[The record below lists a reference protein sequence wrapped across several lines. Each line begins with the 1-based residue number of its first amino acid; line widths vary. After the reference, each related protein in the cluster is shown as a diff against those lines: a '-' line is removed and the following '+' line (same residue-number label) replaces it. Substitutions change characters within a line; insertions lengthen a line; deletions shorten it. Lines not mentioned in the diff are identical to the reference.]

1 MAPSSYAGRAFVA
14 SLGVSLVDDDRFLTS
29 PDEFQ
34 ALFAGKKRF
43 TMETFYRWQRQR
55 LGYLMD
61 GDEPVTG
68 RWNYDEDNRHAL
80 PKGGVDFPEP
90 IKDQLDD
97 LDREVIENLPDSVV
111 GATPAGWW
119 PTSRSGALARLTTSS
134 RRSCL
139 SLDLMKMP

>member
-1 MAPSSYAGRAFVA
+1 MKKSFNRRKFIKRNDFTSVFGGFGRRRT
-14 SLGVSLVDDDRFLTS
+14 LLH
-29 PDEFQ
+29 
-34 ALFAGKKRF
+34 FAGKKRF
-43 TMETFYRWQRQR
+43 TMETFYRWQRHR